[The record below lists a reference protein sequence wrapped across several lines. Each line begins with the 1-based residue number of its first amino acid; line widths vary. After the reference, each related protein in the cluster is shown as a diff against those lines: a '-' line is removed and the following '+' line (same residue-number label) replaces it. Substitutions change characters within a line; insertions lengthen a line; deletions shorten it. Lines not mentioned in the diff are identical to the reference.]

1 VTDYV
6 IHDKCMTSAVV
17 VLGRREPMAIDEK
30 ALWDSLREVYDPE
43 IPVNVVDLGLIYRLE
58 VKEGN
63 LVEVDMTMTAP
74 ACPMAP
80 QIIAEAKDKLLGVA
94 GVEKVH
100 INLVWQPLWN
110 PEMMSDTA
118 KDELGYTGY

>member
-1 VTDYV
+1 
-6 IHDKCMTSAVV
+6 
-17 VLGRREPMAIDEK
+17 MAIDEK

-43 IPVNVVDLGLIYRLE
+43 MPVNVVDLGLIYRLE

-74 ACPMAP
+74 ACPIAP

-100 INLVWQPLWN
+100 VNLVWQPLWS
-110 PEMMSDTA
+110 PEMMSDAA